1 MDGGECMDI
10 NRKRDKVAAWEM
22 RGEHF
27 TEYDIPDWVINKQYL
42 AERVVPDLIRFWH
55 CGKCILFLDGVIH
68 FNKTGYRKII
78 ECFERRELLRPDRL
92 EKWKDIAYAQM
103 GIERS
108 EAACQ

>member
-1 MDGGECMDI
+1 MDI
-10 NRKRDKVAAWEM
+10 NKKRDKVTEWAT

-27 TEYDIPDWVINKQYL
+27 TENDIPDWVINKQYL
-42 AERVVPDLIRFWH
+42 AQLVVPDLIRFWG
-55 CGKCILFLDGVIH
+55 CRRCILFLDGVIH
-68 FNKTGYRKII
+68 FNKTGYTRII

-108 EAACQ
+108 ETICQ